1 MGLKEGFNMSRSA
14 ANIAIGFAVVL
25 SLAAPNVAQA
35 QHRGGGGFAG
45 GAARGG
51 AGAHGSGVGAAVS
64 PRTGMPANTFP
75 IRPVSPVI
83 PPVVSPVIRPSVNS
97 FATGVRPGAPFA
109 RRRSVAIAPG
119 IGYGYGF
126 GGFGYPYYSSYGYPG
141 YVDPGY
147 GYNGDPSYSQ
157 PAYSEPAYGP
167 PAAQEPAGPSQTE
180 LELSYQVEQLSQQ
193 IEQLR
198 QQQAQPPRPVPPEP
212 TPMSTVLVFRDGHR
226 IEIQNYAIVGQTLW
240 VLDQRNS
247 SKIAVADLD
256 VDATQKENHVRGL
269 RFQAP

>member
-1 MGLKEGFNMSRSA
+1 MGSKEGLNMSRSA
-14 ANIAIGFAVVL
+14 ANIAIGIAVVL
-25 SLAAPNVAQA
+25 SLAAPNIAQA

-45 GAARGG
+45 GAAARGTG
-51 AGAHGSGVGAAVS
+51 IGAAVA
-64 PRTGMPANTFP
+64 PRTGMAGNTFS
-75 IRPVSPVI
+75 RPVSPVI

-109 RRRSVAIAPG
+109 RRRSVAIAPV

-126 GGFGYPYYSSYGYPG
+126 GGFGYPYYSPYSYPEYA
-141 YVDPGY
+141 DPGY
-147 GYNGDPSYSQ
+147 GYYGDPSYSQ
-157 PAYSEPAYGP
+157 PAYSEPAYVP
-167 PAAQEPAGPSQTE
+167 PTAQEPAGPSQTE
-180 LELSYQVEQLSQQ
+180 LELSYQVGQLSQQ

-212 TPMSTVLVFRDGHR
+212 APMSTVLVFRDGHR

-247 SKIAVADLD
+247 SKIEVADLD
-256 VDATQKENHVRGL
+256 VDATQKENRIRGL
-269 RFQAP
+269 RFQVR

>member
-1 MGLKEGFNMSRSA
+1 
-14 ANIAIGFAVVL
+14 
-25 SLAAPNVAQA
+25 
-35 QHRGGGGFAG
+35 
-45 GAARGG
+45 
-51 AGAHGSGVGAAVS
+51 
-64 PRTGMPANTFP
+64 MPANTFP

-83 PPVVSPVIRPSVNS
+83 PPVVSAGDSPFGQFVCNRR
-97 FATGVRPGAPFA
+97 RPGAPFA

-126 GGFGYPYYSSYGYPG
+126 GGFGYPYYSSYGSYPG
-141 YVDPGY
+141 YVYPGY